1 MNNETVQA
9 GSSRFW
15 LGGVLSHPPWSLSR
29 RRWVRAIIESGYDAI
44 AWACGL
50 LAAAGITRD
59 MTGAPPGAVA
69 ISRMALTVCLLS
81 AGSGLLANLY
91 RGRCLRGS
99 LDEVMRVVMSACA
112 MVLLLVLVFP
122 VLVSGQR
129 AALQTVVGSVVFA
142 VPVMLGGR
150 YALFAAR
157 ERSRT
162 PASAAVDVI
171 VFGAGDAGC
180 TADPPAEPGAGLR
193 IPAGGDPR

>member
-1 MNNETVQA
+1 M
-9 GSSRFW
+9 
-15 LGGVLSHPPWSLSR
+15 
-29 RRWVRAIIESGYDAI
+29 
-44 AWACGL
+44 
-50 LAAAGITRD
+50 
-59 MTGAPPGAVA
+59 VA

-81 AGSGLLANLY
+81 AGSGVLANLY
-91 RGRCLRGS
+91 RGRYLRGS

-129 AALQTVVGSVVFA
+129 AGLRTAVGSVFFA
-142 VPVMLGGR
+142 VPAMLGGR

-162 PASAAVDVI
+162 PVSAVVDVI